1 MPKLLY
7 RLEEWWKIGKAEM
20 NEIGKIQE
28 RALKKT
34 FWSISTSYIG
44 LIMETGA
51 WQANQRMQYSTMM
64 LYNNIMS
71 RKNNISRTNKKQP
84 QEHHDLKSATN
95 STKNRSGNKK
105 CGDHEQIEIE
115 KAGNRKKSL
124 EERT

>member
-1 MPKLLY
+1 MPALLY
-7 RLEEWWKIGKAEM
+7 RLEEWWKIGKDEM

-44 LIMETGA
+44 LIMGAGA

-71 RKNNISRTNKKQP
+71 SDHKRVARKILAEQTKSNHKNTMISKVQQIAQKIEVEIKNVETMSK
-84 QEHHDLKSATN
+84 LK
-95 STKNRSGNKK
+95 
-105 CGDHEQIEIE
+105 
-115 KAGNRKKSL
+115 
-124 EERT
+124 

>member
-51 WQANQRMQYSTMM
+51 W
-64 LYNNIMS
+64 
-71 RKNNISRTNKKQP
+71 
-84 QEHHDLKSATN
+84 
-95 STKNRSGNKK
+95 
-105 CGDHEQIEIE
+105 
-115 KAGNRKKSL
+115 
-124 EERT
+124 